1 MMKCKNGGV
10 RKMKEILIIDSR
22 KVNDDGH
29 VKKTVLKLTEEKN
42 SQEPIICLYY
52 DEDWV
57 MKMYMNAYIIN
68 EKYISTVN
76 HQRVEEAMCTMK
88 YAKGIINTIGSCESG
103 ISVCNSISISLAA
116 FSTVADVVINC
127 IE

>member
-1 MMKCKNGGV
+1 
-10 RKMKEILIIDSR
+10 MKEILIIDSR
-22 KVNDDGH
+22 KVNDDGR

-88 YAKGIINTIGSCESG
+88 YAKGIINTIGSCEYG

>member
-1 MMKCKNGGV
+1 MKCKNGGV
-10 RKMKEILIIDSR
+10 R
-22 KVNDDGH
+22 
-29 VKKTVLKLTEEKN
+29 
-42 SQEPIICLYY
+42 
-52 DEDWV
+52 
-57 MKMYMNAYIIN
+57 N

-103 ISVCNSISISLAA
+103 ISVCNSISISLAT